1 MLFIGTDHKGFALKE
16 SLNKYLLSKSIPFTD
31 LGNFKLDKKD
41 DYPVAAALVAEQV
54 KKGKNNIGILICGS
68 GIGVTIAANKFKGIR
83 AGLVW
88 TPKVAQAAK
97 ADDNINILCL
107 PADYLSINEAQKIID
122 IWLKTS
128 FKKEKKYKRRLGQIE
143 RMGYPVHFV

>member
-16 SLNKYLLSKSIPFTD
+16 SLNKYLLTKKIPFTD
-31 LGNFKLDKKD
+31 LGNFKLDTED

-54 KKGKNNIGILICGS
+54 KKGKNNLGILLCGS
-68 GIGVTIAANKFKGIR
+68 GVGVSIAANKFKGIR

-88 TPKVAQAAK
+88 NPKVAQAAK
-97 ADDNINILCL
+97 ADDNINIICL
-107 PADYLSINEAQKIID
+107 PADYISKNEAQKIID

-128 FKKEKKYKRRLGQIE
+128 FKKEKKYKRRLSEIE
-143 RMGYPVHFV
+143 QMEKFK